1 MPNVDPWEEEQK
13 GGMMCIPKYKVD
25 DSLLGHVTIVLSHII
40 DGQDDTDKVL
50 GRVYFYIHYTDTLP
64 FFKYIGFENKQ

>member
-25 DSLLGHVTIVLSHII
+25 HS
-40 DGQDDTDKVL
+40 
-50 GRVYFYIHYTDTLP
+50 P
-64 FFKYIGFENKQ
+64 FG